1 MDRADNPLSIPD
13 EYFAQ
18 REILQTGDGSKTLYL
33 PQLKEQYHSRYG
45 AIAESEHI
53 YIRHGLLDRT
63 LTDVSVFEVGFGTGL
78 NAMLSFL
85 AARKNGLTL
94 RYSSVELYPLTES
107 EYDQL
112 GHIALLDPAEK
123 IFLKKIL
130 QSPWNTE
137 ISIDPCFSLLKIQ
150 HDILRYKPES
160 RYDVVY
166 FDAFAPSIQ
175 PALWSDI
182 VFRKIFAA
190 MNEGGILSTYSSNIK
205 VQRALREV
213 GFSISKLPGPPGK
226 REILQAIKK

>member
-1 MDRADNPLSIPD
+1 MDRTDNPLSIPD

-18 REILQTGDGSKTLYL
+18 REILQTGDGSKTLFL
-33 PQLKEQYHSRYG
+33 PQLKEQYHSRFG

-53 YIRHGLLDRT
+53 YIRHGLLDRN
-63 LTDVSVFEVGFGTGL
+63 LTKVSVFEVGFGTGL

-85 AARKNGLTL
+85 AARKNGLIL
-94 RYSSVELYPLTES
+94 RYSSIELYPLTHS

-112 GHIALLDPAEK
+112 GHIALLDPAGRNL
-123 IFLKKIL
+123 LKEIL
-130 QSPWNTE
+130 QSPWNKE
-137 ISIDPCFSLLKIQ
+137 IRIDSCFSILKIQ
-150 HDILRYKPES
+150 HDILRYIPES

-175 PALWSDI
+175 PALWSDM

-190 MNEGGILSTYSSNIK
+190 MNEGGILSTYSSNTK
-205 VQRALREV
+205 VQRTLRDA